1 MKTSFIY
8 FCRYI
13 SSPFIEN
20 FLLEKV
26 EGKENIPK
34 DRNFILSPNHIDGK
48 DHWFIMT
55 LLKERLKNVRF
66 VGAMD
71 NLKIFFISGALYY
84 FANTIKFNRKTVN
97 REDFINKI
105 SRNLRENKII
115 VIYPEGDSN
124 KRKNLLKGKTGVAEL
139 TLRTGVPV
147 VPVGIQIIAHSC
159 KRIIKIGKPLH
170 YLKER
175 ESMKFIKNNKD
186 KYKLLLRNVTDKI
199 MQEISKL
206 SQKPY
211 QYED

>member
-13 SSPFIEN
+13 SSPFIEKF
-20 FLLEKV
+20 FLKKV
-26 EGKENIPK
+26 EGKENIPEQS
-34 DRNFILSPNHIDGK
+34 NFILAPNHLDGK
-48 DHWFIMT
+48 DHWFIIS

-71 NLKIFFISGALYY
+71 SLKTLFISGGLYY
-84 FANTIKFNRKTVN
+84 FTNTIKLNRKNVDRKN
-97 REDFINKI
+97 FINI
-105 SRNLRENKII
+105 LARNIRENKII

-124 KRKNLLKGKTGVAEL
+124 NKKNLLKGKTGIAEL

-147 VPVGIQIIAHSC
+147 IPVGIQVVANSF
-159 KRIIKIGKPLH
+159 KRIIKIGKPL
-170 YLKER
+170 YFLKER
-175 ESMKFIKNNKD
+175 EDIKVIKKNKD
-186 KYKLLLRNVTDKI
+186 KYKVLLRKVTDKI

-211 QYED
+211 QYGN